1 MKEKSISKI
10 RNIWETQNKISD
22 PNNRELHLDLIDS
35 IASIFAV
42 GKFYY
47 YILNFDTYQMEFVHP
62 NIEKLLGVKPKDY
75 SLDKL
80 LELIHPDDLKFVSQK
95 EAIAIDFLFNRIT
108 VDQLLKYKVSYVMRF
123 KTTSGLYKS
132 FLHQAKTLTLSKD
145 GKIQQVIAVH
155 TDISYL
161 NIPIDHKI
169 SFIGDSDYPSYF
181 SEVVNPQFHQIQQTF
196 QQLFTKRE
204 EEIIKL
210 LTKGL
215 HFREIANYLHISP
228 HTVNTHKRNILQKS
242 NCKNTAEMLSYC
254 LRLGIV

>member
-10 RNIWETQNKISD
+10 RNVWETKNKILD
-22 PNNRELHLDLIDS
+22 PTNRELHLDIIDS

-42 GKFYY
+42 GNYYY

-80 LELIHPDDLKFVSQK
+80 LKLMHPDDLKFMPQK
-95 EAIAIDFLFNRIT
+95 ESIAIDFLFNRIT
-108 VDQLLKYKVSYVMRF
+108 ADQLLKYKVSYVMRF
-123 KTTSGLYKS
+123 KTLSGQYKTY
-132 FLHQAKTLTLSKD
+132 LHQAKTLTTSKD
-145 GKIQQVIAVH
+145 GKIQQVIGVH

-161 NIPIDHKI
+161 NTPIDHKI
-169 SFIGDSDYPSYF
+169 SFIGDSGYPSFF
-181 SEVVNPQFHQIQQTF
+181 SEVVNPQFQQFQQTF
-196 QQLFTKRE
+196 KQLFTKKE

-215 HFREIANYLHISP
+215 DFKAIANILHISP
-228 HTVNTHKRNILQKS
+228 HTVNTHKRNILKKS